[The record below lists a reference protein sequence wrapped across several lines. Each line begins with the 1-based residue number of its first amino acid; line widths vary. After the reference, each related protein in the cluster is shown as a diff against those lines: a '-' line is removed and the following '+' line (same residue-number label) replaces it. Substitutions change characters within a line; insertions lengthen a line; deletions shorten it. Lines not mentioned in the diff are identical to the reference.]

1 MPINLIPTTDHYKLA
16 FLFNN
21 SIYCVYSI
29 LYNYFNYYHL
39 LLGIILIIFFLEEST
54 LKIYNITL

>member
-1 MPINLIPTTDHYKLA
+1 MPINLFPTDHYKLA

-21 SIYCVYSI
+21 PIYRVYSI

-39 LLGIILIIFFLEEST
+39 ILVIILINFFGRINNKSIL
-54 LKIYNITL
+54 

>member
-1 MPINLIPTTDHYKLA
+1 MPINVFPTIDHYTLA

-39 LLGIILIIFFLEEST
+39 LLGIILIIFLEETT
-54 LKIYNITL
+54 LNIYIITL

>member
-1 MPINLIPTTDHYKLA
+1 MPINLFPTIDHYKLA

-21 SIYCVYSI
+21 PIYCVYSI

-39 LLGIILIIFFLEEST
+39 LLGIILINFW
-54 LKIYNITL
+54 KNQY

>member
-1 MPINLIPTTDHYKLA
+1 MPINVFSTTDHYTLA
-16 FLFNN
+16 FLFND
-21 SIYCVYSI
+21 SIYCFYSI

-39 LLGIILIIFFLEEST
+39 LLGIILIIFLEELT